1 MPELEPTQHH
11 SLTVRRDHPLI
22 GVPLEEGGQEA
33 IRHFTDEEEADAA
46 SPAASVQQALS
57 LFGAWQDIDT
67 PDALDILDR
76 IRHASKPTPPIDL
89 SGIADLS

>member
-1 MPELEPTQHH
+1 MPP
-11 SLTVRRDHPLI
+11 HPRL
-22 GVPLEEGGQEA
+22 P
-33 IRHFTDEEEADAA
+33 
-46 SPAASVQQALS
+46 VQQALS